1 MKKSALLLLVS
12 MAIVSASVSASM
24 PAFAQAAKPAAA
36 SSDNKVVAGFKKVGR
51 GIMWGPKKMWSGMQ
65 TMGKKMTGKS

>member
-12 MAIVSASVSASM
+12 MAIVGASM
-24 PAFAQAAKPAAA
+24 PVFAQAAKPAAA
-36 SSDNKVVAGFKKVGR
+36 SSDNKVVGGFKKVGR